1 MINILADGSALVSQG
16 PLHMTVAVSEEGNP
30 SPTLAREGAEKAL
43 ELLKTLA
50 DSLSV
55 IKRRSHT
62 IKRVQGLPSVVQQM
76 IQATQH
82 MEDSYLTPLAAVA
95 GAVSDEVAN
104 FLEARD
110 GSRIIVNNGGDIALR
125 LRRDETI
132 KVGVRLDVQRRAC
145 AHSLIVAGMTGIGGV
160 ATSGFGGRSFTK
172 GLASAAV
179 AIGQSAAYADAAA
192 TVLGNSTWVDDPN
205 IDTELAEKLYPDT
218 DIPGQR
224 VVIKVGE
231 IGERKIREAMQN
243 GLKTASLLIN
253 KGLIR
258 GGIIALKGRV
268 AWTPN
273 IECRGRNLYV
283 VG

>member
-1 MINILADGSALVSQG
+1 MADGSALVSQG
-16 PLHMTVAVSEEGNP
+16 PLHMTIAVSKEGIP
-30 SPTLAREGAEKAL
+30 SPSLAQEGAEKAL
-43 ELLKTLA
+43 ESLQTLA
-50 DSLSV
+50 DLLSV
-55 IKRRSHT
+55 IKRRSET
-62 IKRVQGLPSVVQQM
+62 IRRVQGLPSVVQRM
-76 IQATQH
+76 IQATQQ
-82 MEDSYLTPLAAVA
+82 MEDPYLTPLAAVA

-125 LRRDETI
+125 LRPDETV
-132 KVGVRLDVQRRAC
+132 KVGIRLDVQRQAC
-145 AHSLIVAGMTGIGGV
+145 AYSLIVDGMMGIGGV
-160 ATSGFGGRSFTK
+160 ATSGLGGRSFTK

-179 AIGQSAAYADAAA
+179 AIGQSAVYADAAA

-218 DIPGQR
+218 DIAGQR

>member
-1 MINILADGSALVSQG
+1 MIKILADGSALVSQG
-16 PLHMTVAVSEEGNP
+16 PVHMTIAVSKEGNP
-30 SPTLAREGAEKAL
+30 SPSLAQEGAEKAL

-50 DSLSV
+50 DLLSV
-55 IKRRSHT
+55 IKQRSNT
-62 IKRVQGLPSVVQQM
+62 IKRVQGLPPIVRQM
-76 IQATQH
+76 IRATQQ
-82 MEDSYLTPLAAVA
+82 MEDSHLTPLAAVA

-132 KVGVRLDVQRRAC
+132 TVGIRLDVQRQAC
-145 AHSLIVAGMTGIGGV
+145 AYRLIVAGMTGIGGV
-160 ATSGFGGRSFTK
+160 ATSGLGGRSFTK

-179 AIGQSAAYADAAA
+179 ALGQSAVYADAAA

-205 IDTELAEKLYPDT
+205 IDTELAERLYPDT
-218 DIPGQR
+218 DLAGQR

-231 IGERKIREAMQN
+231 IGEKKVEEAMQN
-243 GLKTASLLIN
+243 GLKTASLLIG

-258 GGIIALKGRV
+258 GAIIALKGRV
-268 AWTPN
+268 VWTPN
-273 IECRGRNLYV
+273 IECRGRDLYV

>member
-1 MINILADGSALVSQG
+1 MIKILADGSALVSQG
-16 PLHMTVAVSEEGNP
+16 PLHMTIAVSKEGIP
-30 SPTLAREGAEKAL
+30 SPGLAQEGAEKAL

-50 DSLSV
+50 DLLSV

-62 IKRVQGLPSVVQQM
+62 IKRVQGLPSIVQRM
-76 IQATQH
+76 IQATQQ
-82 MEDSYLTPLAAVA
+82 MEDPYLTPLAAVA
-95 GAVSDEVAN
+95 GAVSDEVAD

-132 KVGVRLDVQRRAC
+132 KVGVRLDVQRQAC
-145 AHSLIVAGMTGIGGV
+145 AYSLMVTGMMGIGGV
-160 ATSGFGGRSFTK
+160 ATSGLGGRSFTK
-172 GLASAAV
+172 GLASAVV
-179 AIGQSAAYADAAA
+179 AIGQSAVYADAAA

-218 DIPGQR
+218 DIAGQR
-224 VVIKVGE
+224 VVIKVGQIE
-231 IGERKIREAMQN
+231 EKKIGEAMQN
-243 GLKTASLLIN
+243 GLRTASLLID

-258 GGIIALKGRV
+258 GGIVALKGRV

-283 VG
+283 MG

>member
-1 MINILADGSALVSQG
+1 MIKILADGSALVSQG
-16 PLHMTVAVSEEGNP
+16 PLHMTIAVSKGGNP
-30 SPTLAREGAEKAL
+30 SPRLAQEGADKAL

-50 DSLSV
+50 DLLSV
-55 IKRRSHT
+55 IKQRSNT
-62 IKRVQGLPSVVQQM
+62 IKRVQGLPSIVQQM
-76 IQATQH
+76 IQATQQ
-82 MEDSYLTPLAAVA
+82 MEDPYITPLAAVA

-104 FLEARD
+104 FLKARD

-132 KVGVRLDVQRRAC
+132 KAGIRLDVQRQAC
-145 AHSLIVAGMTGIGGV
+145 AYSLIVAGTMGIGGV
-160 ATSGFGGRSFTK
+160 ATSGLGGRSFTK

-179 AIGQSAAYADAAA
+179 AIGQSAVYADAAA

-218 DIPGQR
+218 DIAGQR
-224 VVIKVGE
+224 VVIEVGQ
-231 IGERKIREAMQN
+231 IGEKKIEEAMQN
-243 GLKTASLLIN
+243 GLRTASLLID

-258 GGIIALKGRV
+258 GAIIALKGRV
-268 AWTPN
+268 AWTPS